1 MYNYTLKL
9 SICKGFFE
17 KKHIFYVLY
26 KIDKTK
32 HTIILKTNKRNF
44 SKMHR
49 THKAR
54 KYRLPGAFGLSL
66 SILHYF
72 SKAPKEGSR
81 KTVSF
86 CHSPLFVCFFCQSPK
101 QIPSVFARET
111 SSPFTSTGLKLLCI
125 LLLGITSV
133 RGTAVSTFS
142 FNATM

>member
-49 THKAR
+49 PHKAR
-54 KYRLPGAFGLSL
+54 KHRLPDAFGFGL

-86 CHSPLFVCFFCQSPK
+86 CHSPLLFVFLSVTKANSKRFRKRNKLAVYINRSEIAVHIVARNNLRKRYGSKHIFF
-101 QIPSVFARET
+101 
-111 SSPFTSTGLKLLCI
+111 
-125 LLLGITSV
+125 
-133 RGTAVSTFS
+133 
-142 FNATM
+142 